1 MSVSSIYNNSSYSSV
16 SSLLQGLG
24 VNMND
29 TDAADSTSKS
39 SSSGKSTKSSAN
51 SLYSVAGSPRNLA
64 AAVKAAMDDLGLDA
78 NDKVTFQTLRDY
90 RDQLQ
95 DRFTS
100 KLRQELLEA
109 GVDKDVSFR
118 LVSGSDGTGVQVVT
132 DSPDKEKIEQYFKYN
147 PEMVEE
153 FEKIQA
159 LNKMEETRKSQRLDV
174 KSIKSRLQMES
185 MTAWFSDTSSFM
197 AFSAQGASYYSGINA
212 IA

>member
-51 SLYSVAGSPRNLA
+51 SLYSVAGSPQNLA

-100 KLRQELLEA
+100 
-109 GVDKDVSFR
+109 
-118 LVSGSDGTGVQVVT
+118 
-132 DSPDKEKIEQYFKYN
+132 
-147 PEMVEE
+147 
-153 FEKIQA
+153 
-159 LNKMEETRKSQRLDV
+159 
-174 KSIKSRLQMES
+174 
-185 MTAWFSDTSSFM
+185 
-197 AFSAQGASYYSGINA
+197 
-212 IA
+212 